1 MKDEVGTS
9 VKLRT
14 GKYFVKEGYKNLHRN
29 RIMSFTSISS
39 VIASLLVVGIF
50 FIIMLNV
57 DYIASS
63 LESQIEMRVYLQD
76 GLSQNIVDA
85 ISKEIKALNGVKD
98 IKYIP
103 KAEALQDMG
112 EKWGDN
118 SYLLEG
124 LEGDNPL
131 PDTIVITL
139 TDSRLASAVSLS
151 VSAMSNVEKVIY
163 GKEELQKLLRVTYVL
178 RMSSLIIITI
188 LLFISIFIIANTI
201 KLTVYAR
208 RREIGIM
215 KFVGATDWFVRGPF
229 IFEGMILGFWGG
241 IISVVLLG
249 AGYYYC
255 AGFIKRQ
262 MLGFLAISLMP
273 FNQVVT
279 SLVVLLVAIGIFI
292 GAIGSLISVRKFI
305 RV

>member
-1 MKDEVGTS
+1 M
-9 VKLRT
+9 KLRT
-14 GKYFVKEGYKNLHRN
+14 GKYFIKEGYKNLHRN

-103 KAEALQDMG
+103 KAEALKDMG

-163 GKEELQKLLRVTYVL
+163 GKEELQKLLKVTYVL

-279 SLVVLLVAIGIFI
+279 SLVVLLIAIGIFI